1 MARKREE
8 GTETKLD
15 LTPMID
21 VTFLMIIFFIIV
33 SDMTQQDLA
42 ELKLPVA
49 EQAVDDEMKEGRM
62 IVNILGGDAAG
73 TIVIKRI
80 PYGSLDEPTA
90 VQALRD
96 YLALEVS
103 KEDRE
108 EDGTSPRPLLVRC
121 DQHTEFKHVQ
131 KIMRICGEAGIRIYK
146 IELAASQNEQQ

>member
-1 MARKREE
+1 MARRRQE
-8 GTETKLD
+8 GTETKMD
-15 LTPMID
+15 MTPMID
-21 VTFLMIIFFIIV
+21 VTFLMIIFFMIV

-42 ELKLPVA
+42 ELKLPMA
-49 EQAVDDEMKEGRM
+49 EEAIDDEMKEGRM
-62 IVNILGGDAAG
+62 IVNILGGDLAG
-73 TIVIKRI
+73 VIEIKRQK
-80 PYGSLDEPTA
+80 YGTLDEPTA

-121 DQHTEFKHVQ
+121 DQYTEFKHVQ